1 MDQLTIKVSRDEYE
15 LILQALSYYGSI
27 KEECDD
33 LYDLIEGQLRVQV
46 GSIDTDPYYTD

>member
-1 MDQLTIKVSRDEYE
+1 MGQLTIKVNRDEYA

-33 LYDLIEGQLRVQV
+33 LYDLVEDQLRAQV
-46 GSIDTDPYYTD
+46 GSIDTDPYYQ